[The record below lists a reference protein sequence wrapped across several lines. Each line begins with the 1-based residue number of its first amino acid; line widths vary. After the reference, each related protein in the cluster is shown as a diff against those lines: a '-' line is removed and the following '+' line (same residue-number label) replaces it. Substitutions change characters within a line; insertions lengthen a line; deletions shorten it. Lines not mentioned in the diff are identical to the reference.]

1 MRIYKKWVGQKPD
14 CAGDIYVLECS
25 QEEQFTQMF
34 PLIGQ
39 QALHATSG
47 RDVIYRLYLICEDG
61 RRILPIDK
69 PSVMMGAFNGGRSPL
84 ADCEVRTAE
93 HISELVNTD
102 ELRPSMEASR
112 YLTQGAV
119 KE

>member
-1 MRIYKKWVGQKPD
+1 MRIYRQWVGRQPAK
-14 CAGDIYVLECS
+14 AGEMYLLECS

-61 RRILPIDK
+61 RRILPVDK
-69 PSVMMGAFNGGRSPL
+69 PSVMMGAFNGGKSPL
-84 ADCEVRTAE
+84 ADCGIITAE
-93 HISELVNTD
+93 RIEELVKTD
-102 ELRPSMEASR
+102 ELLPSVEASV
-112 YLTQGAV
+112 YLA
-119 KE
+119 ES